1 MVCEDCGMF
10 GNLLERV
17 RALFRHGGAG
27 PPHGRHFYPADVLP
41 KPPRYPYGTR
51 GRGRAFN
58 DLDGELVDPRAGS
71 ALSVVAVVSVDLC
84 LAENGAIHN
93 TARFEL
99 MERPRDARLVVR
111 RGQAFALALGLSRP
125 FQRHRDAVSFI
136 FSVADSDKNSFGQ
149 GTLVAV
155 PLLEKIADSPAE
167 WSAVLDATEGNYIRV
182 LITPA
187 VTCIVGEWK
196 MEVDTKL
203 QGDGALSYSLPGGIF
218 ILFNPWCPEDQVY
231 LYGEDLRQEYVLN
244 DSGLIYRGSYNR
256 IRPSVWK
263 FAQFE
268 RDVLECTLYLA
279 ASVGRLSP
287 PSRADPVKTAR
298 ALSAAVNSPD
308 DNGAVMGNWTSEF
321 EGGTPPTKWVGSMKI
336 LQTFHKTHKPV
347 KYGQCWVFSGVLGT
361 LCRAL
366 GIPCRVIT
374 CYASAHDTQN
384 SLTVDYFVN
393 DAGKVMEELN
403 SDSIW
408 NFHVWN
414 EVWMQRPDLEPAPQ
428 YAGWQVIDSTPQ
440 ELSDDMYRC
449 GPASVA
455 AVKRGEVLRPYDAN
469 FVYAEVNADKVF
481 WKYAGPTQPLKLLR
495 KDTLGIGLLIS
506 TKAVGKWTR
515 EDVTHTYKYPEK
527 SDEERS
533 TMLKALAQ
541 SESLFSR
548 YYLNEDF
555 NDLQFD
561 FQLRDDIVIGQPFSV
576 VVLMR
581 NRSRR
586 EDYSVTVVLRV
597 DTVLYTGRVKE
608 PVKKERSAHK
618 VRAGTEEEVRLD
630 VSWEEYAPRLLDQA
644 AFNIACLATVHETD
658 YEYFAQ
664 DDFRVRKPDIK
675 IQLESPPVTDRELMA
690 SASLVNPLP
699 IALKRGQFIIEG
711 PGVDKQLKIDMAQA
725 IPPNGTATV
734 SFRMVPRVPG
744 KATIAAK
751 FVSKQLDDVD
761 GFLEFMV
768 SLNPD
773 TLA

>member
-1 MVCEDCGMF
+1 MMHLRDGSDAKADPCRSLMVCEDCGMF
-10 GNLLERV
+10 GNMLERV
-17 RALFRHGGAG
+17 RALFRAHGYA
-27 PPHGRHFYPADVLP
+27 PPRLEHRGGSGRRNYYYPGDVLP
-41 KPPRYPYGTR
+41 KPPAGPYGIR
-51 GRGRAFN
+51 GPGRGRALN
-58 DLDGELVDPRAGS
+58 ELDGELVVSTGPLSTGP
-71 ALSVVAVVSVDLC
+71 LSVVAVLSVDLC
-84 LAENGAIHN
+84 LAENGGVHN

-111 RGQAFALALGLSRP
+111 RGQAFAL
-125 FQRHRDAVSFI
+125 
-136 FSVADSDKNSFGQ
+136 NSFGQ

-167 WSAVLDATEGNYIRV
+167 WSAVLDATDGNYIRV

-196 MEVDTKL
+196 MDVDTKL

-218 ILFNPWCPEDQVY
+218 ILFNPC
-231 LYGEDLRQEYVLN
+231 

-256 IRPSVWK
+256 IRPTVWK

-268 RDVLECTLYLA
+268 RDILECTLYLA

-287 PSRADPVKTAR
+287 SSRADPVKTAR

-506 TKAVGKWTR
+506 TKARNDICRRDIVA
-515 EDVTHTYKYPEK
+515 E
-527 SDEERS
+527 SDEERT
-533 TMLKALAQ
+533 TMLKALET

-555 NDLQFD
+555 NDLKFD

-576 VVLMR
+576 VVLLR
-581 NRSRR
+581 NRSRQ
-586 EDYSVTVVLRV
+586 EDHHVTVVLRV

-608 PVKKERSAHK
+608 PVKKERSVHT
-618 VRAGTEEEVRLD
+618 VPAGTEEEVRLD
-630 VSWEEYAPRLLDQA
+630 VTWDEYAPRLMDQA
-644 AFNIACLATVHETD
+644 AFNIACLATVHNTNF
-658 YEYFAQ
+658 EYFAQ

-675 IQLESPPVTDRELMA
+675 IQLESEPITDRELLA
-690 SASLVNPLP
+690 SATLVNPLP
-699 IALKRGQFIIEG
+699 VPLKRAQFIIEG
-711 PGVDKQLKIDMAQA
+711 PGVDKQLKIDMAQS
-725 IPPNGTATV
+725 IPPNGAATV

-751 FVSKQLDDVD
+751 FVSKPLDDVD